1 MSEKKKKTP
10 ERRIPRRKLP
20 KLSDKTRG
28 IDGVLLAPQAQE
40 RIRQKMRT
48 MGLLS
53 RLEKFA
59 LGEGDEMTPA
69 QVSAALGLLKK
80 SLPDMQSVEQ
90 KTEVSVKKISAE
102 PLMSQ
107 DAWELQYN
115 PEDAKGNDV
124 KPASKH

>member
-1 MSEKKKKTP
+1 MMSEKNKTKPRKYSRKKMT
-10 ERRIPRRKLP
+10 R
-20 KLSDKTRG
+20 LSADARG
-28 IDGVLLAPQAQE
+28 VNGTLLSPQSQE
-40 RIRQKMRT
+40 RTRQKMRT
-48 MGLLS
+48 QGLLT

-80 SLPDMQSVEQ
+80 SLPDMQSIEQ

-115 PEDAKGNDV
+115 PEDATDNDA